1 MECPCFFYLAIH
13 SPSLFSRCTQV
24 AQVTEVNVIIYHIHM
39 RDTCSFSP
47 PVGLELRTACMLG
60 DFALPLS
67 YISVP
72 KRPGGI
78 LINVQ
83 ASESDY

>member
-1 MECPCFFYLAIH
+1 MERPCIFYLNIH

-24 AQVTEVNVIIYHIHM
+24 AQVTEVSVIIYHIHM
-39 RDTCSFSP
+39 RDTCTFFPSL
-47 PVGLELRTACMLG
+47 GLELRTACMLG
-60 DFALPLS
+60 NFAPLLS

-72 KRPGGI
+72 QRPGGI